1 MWFILFCYEIFLDRI
16 VYICGVVVF
25 LINVSNVSIIKNKI
39 IFLSEV
45 IIEML
50 KNKKWDESG
59 KNLKLKIMKL

>member
-16 VYICGVVVF
+16 VYICGVVAF
-25 LINVSNVSIIKNKI
+25 LRNVSNVSIIKNKI

>member
-16 VYICGVVVF
+16 VYICGVEVF
-25 LINVSNVSIIKNKI
+25 LRNVINVSIIKNKI

>member
-25 LINVSNVSIIKNKI
+25 LRNVSNVSIVKNKI

>member
-25 LINVSNVSIIKNKI
+25 LRNVSNVSIIKNKI

-50 KNKKWDESG
+50 KNKKWYESG
-59 KNLKLKIMKL
+59 NNLKLKIMKL

>member
-1 MWFILFCYEIFLDRI
+1 MLFCYEMFLDRI

-25 LINVSNVSIIKNKI
+25 LRNVSNVSIIKNKI

>member
-25 LINVSNVSIIKNKI
+25 LRNVSNVSIIKNKI

-45 IIEML
+45 IIELL

>member
-25 LINVSNVSIIKNKI
+25 LRNVSNVSIVKNKI

-45 IIEML
+45 IIELL

>member
-25 LINVSNVSIIKNKI
+25 LRNVSNVSIIKNKI

>member
-1 MWFILFCYEIFLDRI
+1 MCFILFCYEIFLDRI

-25 LINVSNVSIIKNKI
+25 LRNVSNVSIIKNKI

>member
-25 LINVSNVSIIKNKI
+25 LRNVSNVSIIKNKI

-50 KNKKWDESG
+50 KNKKWDESV
-59 KNLKLKIMKL
+59 KNLLLKILKL

>member
-16 VYICGVVVF
+16 VYICGVLVF
-25 LINVSNVSIIKNKI
+25 LRNVSNVSIVKNKI

>member
-25 LINVSNVSIIKNKI
+25 LINVSNVSTIKNKI

-45 IIEML
+45 ITEML

>member
-25 LINVSNVSIIKNKI
+25 LRNVSNVSIIKNKI
-39 IFLSEV
+39 IYLSEV

>member
-16 VYICGVVVF
+16 VYICGVAVF
-25 LINVSNVSIIKNKI
+25 LRNVSNVSIIKNKI
-39 IFLSEV
+39 IFLGEV